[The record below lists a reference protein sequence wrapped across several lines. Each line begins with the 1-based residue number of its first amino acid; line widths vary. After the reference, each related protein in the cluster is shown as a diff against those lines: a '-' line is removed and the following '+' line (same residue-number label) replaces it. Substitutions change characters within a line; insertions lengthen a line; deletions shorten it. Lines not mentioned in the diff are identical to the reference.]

1 MPPDPQAAIRSAIAA
16 GRLARLPPDVA
27 AALTA
32 DGVLMDV
39 PAGGVPIRQGHGPT
53 AALMVAGLIRVF
65 HTTVDGRQVTVRY
78 ARTGELLAVNT
89 LYVEHA
95 GALGVQALTA
105 SRVLM
110 LRPATVRGI
119 AANDA
124 RVANLLAEEIATRLL
139 MVVNELAGNTFASMR
154 QRVVRHLL
162 DLAAGAS
169 GRRVPLVAHIT
180 QQDLAD
186 AVGSV
191 REVVVRLLRQLREEG
206 LIRTGRDEIELLDPD
221 RLHAETFPPGSY

>member
-1 MPPDPQAAIRSAIAA
+1 MRPDPSGAVQNAIAS

-27 AALTA
+27 AAFIA
-32 DGVLMDV
+32 DAVLLDV

-53 AALMVAGLIRVF
+53 AALVVTGLIRVF
-65 HTTVDGRQVTVRY
+65 HTTADGRQVTVRY
-78 ARTGELLAVNT
+78 ARTGELMAVNT
-89 LYVEHA
+89 LYVERA
-95 GALGVQALTA
+95 GALSVQALTP
-105 SRVLM
+105 SRFLM

-119 AANDA
+119 ADRDA

-186 AVGSV
+186 AIGSV
-191 REVVVRLLRQLREEG
+191 REVVVRLLRDLREEG
-206 LIRTGRDEIELLDPD
+206 LIRTGRDQIELLDPD
-221 RLHAETFPPGSY
+221 RLHAGTFPPSVY